1 MDPIRVITENCTACS
16 LCVKACS
23 YAAIALSGPP
33 VAKTGKPSA
42 VIDLAKCTICGA
54 CVEAC
59 KRFKAIVITRV
70 TFKGQEIKAYSGVAV
85 LAEHR
90 RGKLASVVPEIIGA
104 ARELKKELAEAE
116 KAATGTPAQGADGQ
130 AAAGASPS
138 SGDQAS
144 APVCA
149 ILVGSGVKRF
159 TDELLSY
166 GVDEVW
172 MIDNPAI
179 GDFDE
184 DVQAELVAQII
195 MERKPEI
202 FLGGGTVVGRSLLP
216 RVAAKILTGLTADC
230 TELAIDSATK
240 LLKQTR
246 PAFGGNIMATILT
259 QNHRPQMATVRHKV
273 MKPADKVGQP
283 TGKVIEITHIP
294 VPKSKIEFLEFVEE
308 KGETVNLVEADV
320 IVSGGRGIKDPKN
333 FAVLEKL
340 ALATGG
346 ALGASRA
353 AVDAGWIP
361 YSHQVGQT
369 GKTVKPKVYI
379 ACGISGAIQHLAGM
393 KGSDMII
400 AINSDPSAPIFDV
413 AHYGIVGD
421 LFQVVPELTKRLEN
435 GG

>member
-1 MDPIRVITENCTACS
+1 MDPIRVIAQNCVGCG
-16 LCVKACS
+16 LCVKACPFN
-23 YAAIALSGPP
+23 AITLSGPP
-33 VAKTGKPSA
+33 GAKPDKPTA
-42 VIDLAKCTICGA
+42 VIDLGVCTVCGA

-59 KRFKAIVITRV
+59 KRYQAIVITRR
-70 TFKGQEIKAYSGVAV
+70 TFKGQDVERHSGICVF
-85 LAEHR
+85 AEHR
-90 RGKLASVVPEIIGA
+90 RGKLASVVPEIIGS
-104 ARELKKELAEAE
+104 ARELQK
-116 KAATGTPAQGADGQ
+116 DR
-130 AAAGASPS
+130 ASPVS
-138 SGDQAS
+138 
-144 APVCA
+144 A
-149 ILVGSGVKRF
+149 ILIGNGVRQF
-159 TDELLSY
+159 TGELLYY

-172 MIDNPAI
+172 MIDNPDI

-184 DVQAELVAQII
+184 DVQAELVSQILL
-195 MERKPEI
+195 EKKPEI

-230 TELAIDSATK
+230 TELGIDPETR
-240 LLKQTR
+240 LLRQTR

-273 MKPADKVGQP
+273 MKAAEKVASP
-283 TGKVIEITHIP
+283 TGKVIECNHIP
-294 VPKSKIEFLEFVEE
+294 VPKSKLEFLEFVEE
-308 KGETVNLVEADV
+308 KTATVNLVEADV

-333 FAVLEKL
+333 FALIESL

-346 ALGASRA
+346 AVGASRA

-393 KGSDMII
+393 KGSDMIV
-400 AINSDPSAPIFDV
+400 AINSDPNAPIFDV
-413 AHYGIVGD
+413 AHFGIVGD
-421 LFQVVPELTKRLEN
+421 LFQVVPELVRRLQN